1 METRDEAVD
10 AELDGDGDEGVS
22 ALNRF
27 VNVIIATI
35 FGSIFF

>member
-1 METRDEAVD
+1 METRDED

-35 FGSIFF
+35 YG